1 MSNEKTK
8 ETYSEAMENYEND
21 IDVLSDLTTGINY
34 EKSKDK
40 YQENLS
46 TAITFLLFGIAGLV
60 VVALNIAGI
69 LKFFTLKNSSGILM
83 AVVLSL
89 MFIIFIVIGILSFT
103 ASRKDKKNAAIESD
117 NSDRI
122 LGWLNDNVTATD
134 IDSSFDSAE
143 LTEEMKYFERSDYI
157 KKAVNEYFDGL
168 DDEFV
173 DNIADQYIEKI
184 FQ

>member
-1 MSNEKTK
+1 
-8 ETYSEAMENYEND
+8 
-21 IDVLSDLTTGINY
+21 
-34 EKSKDK
+34 
-40 YQENLS
+40 
-46 TAITFLLFGIAGLV
+46 
-60 VVALNIAGI
+60 
-69 LKFFTLKNSSGILM
+69 M
-83 AVVLSL
+83 AVVLSP

-122 LGWLNDNVTATD
+122 LGWLNDNVTTTD

-157 KKAVNEYFDGL
+157 KKAVNEHFDGL

-173 DNIADQYIEKI
+173 DNIADQYIEKM